1 MSQFSIYLLC
11 VCVWGGGGGGGIR
24 ICFNRLTSKFSYSKV
39 VQNQLNETAEEML
52 GSEEIN

>member
-11 VCVWGGGGGGGIR
+11 VCVCEGGGIR

-39 VQNQLNETAEEML
+39 VQNQLNEAAEEML